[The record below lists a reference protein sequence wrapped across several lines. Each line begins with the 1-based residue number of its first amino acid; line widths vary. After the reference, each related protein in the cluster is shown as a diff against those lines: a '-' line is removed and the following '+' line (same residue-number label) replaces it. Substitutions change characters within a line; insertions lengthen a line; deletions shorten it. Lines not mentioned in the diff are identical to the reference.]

1 MFKKPNCPVI
11 AVEEHYWDAELAKT
25 YAGLESGRPGPQM
38 DRLFD
43 LGALRLKEMDGIGIG
58 VQVSSNGAPSAQ
70 KLPAEAA
77 AALIRGVNDPLPAAF
92 AVKFQRYSAFAPA
105 PLDAAQAP

>member
-25 YAGLESGRPGPQM
+25 YVGLESGRPGAQM

-43 LGALRLKEMDGIGIG
+43 LGALRLKEMDEAGIDI
-58 VQVSSNGAPSAQ
+58 QVISQGAPSAQ
-70 KLPAEAA
+70 KLPAEGA
-77 AALIRGVNDPLPAAF
+77 AALVRGLNARLARTRAAKPKRFQAF
-92 AVKFQRYSAFAPA
+92 AALPS
-105 PLDAAQAP
+105 

>member
-25 YAGLESGRPGPQM
+25 YVGLESGRPGPQM

-43 LGALRLKEMDGIGIG
+43 LGALR
-58 VQVSSNGAPSAQ
+58 SRRWTR
-70 KLPAEAA
+70 PASTC
-77 AALIRGVNDPLPAAF
+77 R
-92 AVKFQRYSAFAPA
+92 
-105 PLDAAQAP
+105 